1 MRDGTFHNRPAAPR
15 AVCQK
20 GMIGMIKRI
29 TCGLLS
35 LLLIT
40 GLLSSCATGTGIN
53 TIEDGEVILPNT
65 TENNVN
71 GTTYETVTENESLAL
86 LLNRDTTSFQ
96 VLNKRDGQVYQAV
109 PANAS
114 SASDRSLLEF
124 TYLDSQGIS
133 ATMNSYN
140 DSVSKGQYTIEN
152 IDSGVKIRFTLGNV
166 QENLFVPPAF
176 SVERFEE
183 LTGRIEGTF
192 DRTWFRSQYYLADLD
207 AISNESTKA
216 DLRSRYPALED
227 GPMYV
232 LRQTTLSL
240 SVQRDINRILVEIGY
255 TEEDYQQDLENGGE
269 LEQTQYP
276 VFDVSMYITLDGD
289 RVNVR
294 VPVEEIQE
302 FNGGTMLE
310 LTVLKTFASPER
322 EEAGRFLLP
331 DGAGSLMNF
340 YNGKES
346 QQQFAVPVYGRDLS
360 VQQEEQIYKEN
371 VAYLPLYAK
380 IFDGRG
386 AVLTTIT
393 DGGAL
398 AEIRAFPGSAD
409 GYAAAYPVF
418 QVREVARS
426 YLSSSSREQGD
437 YFSITQEYLYDG
449 DLALQMRFFD
459 KDHTALR
466 NLADT
471 YAADLF
477 EGVEADAGAAPLVL
491 EFIGVA
497 QQHVGV
503 MGISMEQATVYTTL
517 QDVLTIGKELKAAG
531 VERLVI
537 KLTGFFQGGL
547 SQPFASKLK
556 LASGVGSQEDLDA
569 LKAWAEENQVTL
581 YMDVDVQYAYT
592 NSLFDGLVLGEHL
605 ATRLTKESALDRRYN
620 MATYQVD
627 TTDDYVRYILNPGAV
642 DEAVKGAVS
651 ILDTLGMNGVSLRYA
666 GTNANADYK
675 ENRMVERQT
684 AMNRLIENVRTV
696 AANRTVSTIGA
707 NAPVLPF
714 VQDVMEVP
722 MKGYQY
728 DICDETVPFLQ
739 MVLGGRVRY
748 ADGPRN
754 LSGDTD
760 DSLLDTLRTGGGLA
774 FTLTANENETFQ
786 KTDYPQYFS
795 TKYSF
800 WKDTILEQY
809 RLLDSVAD
817 DTASGIVDYQ
827 RLAENLYQTTYGN
840 GSVMLT
846 NYSDESQQALGVTV
860 EPKSFVVVKG
870 GAQANG

>member
-1 MRDGTFHNRPAAPR
+1 
-15 AVCQK
+15 
-20 GMIGMIKRI
+20 MIKRI

-35 LLLIT
+35 LLLIA
-40 GLLSSCATGTGIN
+40 GLLSSCAADAGVN
-53 TIEDGEVILPNT
+53 TIEEGEVILPNT
-65 TENNVN
+65 AGNDVN
-71 GTTYETVTENESLAL
+71 GTTYETVAENESLAL
-86 LLNRDTTSFQ
+86 LINRDTTSFQ

-109 PANAS
+109 PTNAS
-114 SASDRSLLEF
+114 SASDRSLLEL

-133 ATMNSYN
+133 ATMNSFN
-140 DSVSKGQYTIEN
+140 DSVSKGQFTIESVDN
-152 IDSGVKIRFTLGNV
+152 GVKIRFTLGNV
-166 QENLFVPPAF
+166 QEDLFVPPAF

-183 LTGRIEGTF
+183 LTGKIEGTF

-207 AISNESTKA
+207 AISDESAKTE
-216 DLRSRYPALED
+216 LRSRYPALKD

-232 LRQTTLSL
+232 LRQTVLSL
-240 SVQRDINRILVEIGY
+240 SVQRDIHRILVETGY
-255 TEEDYQQDLENGGE
+255 TEEDYAQDMENGGE
-269 LEQTQYP
+269 LEQSQYP
-276 VFDVSMYITLDGD
+276 VFDVSMYVTLDGD
-289 RVNVR
+289 RLNVR

-310 LTVLKTFASPER
+310 LTVLKTFASPDP
-322 EEAGRFLLP
+322 EEPGRFLLP

-340 YNGKES
+340 YNGKEN
-346 QQQFAVPVYGRDLS
+346 QQLFAVPVYGRDLS

-371 VAYLPLYAK
+371 VAYLPLYGK

-393 DGGAL
+393 DGDAL

-466 NLADT
+466 DLAAS
-471 YAADLF
+471 YADDLF
-477 EGVEADAGAAPLVL
+477 EGADADAGAAPLVL

-517 QDVLTIGKELKAAG
+517 QDVLAIGKELKAAG
-531 VERLVI
+531 VDRMVV
-537 KLTGFFQGGL
+537 KLTGFFKGGL
-547 SQPFASKLK
+547 SQPFASGLK
-556 LASGVGSQEDLDA
+556 LASGVGSQADLDE
-569 LKAWAEENQVTL
+569 LKAWAEDNQVTL

-592 NSLFDGLVLGEHL
+592 NSLFDGLFLGEHL
-605 ATRLTKESALDRRYN
+605 SKRLTKETALDRRYN

-651 ILDTLGMNGVSLRYA
+651 ILEELGMNGVSLRYV
-666 GTNANADYK
+666 GTDANADYK
-675 ENRMVERQT
+675 ESRMVERQT
-684 AMNRLIENVRTV
+684 AMNRLMENVRTV
-696 AANRTVSTIGA
+696 AADRMVSTIGA

-714 VQDVMEVP
+714 VRDVMEVS

-739 MVLGGRVRY
+739 MVLGGHVRY
-748 ADGPRN
+748 ADEPRN
-754 LSGDTD
+754 LSGNTD
-760 DSLLDTLRTGGGLA
+760 DTLLDTLRTGGGLA
-774 FTLTANENETFQ
+774 FTLTANEEETFQ
-786 KTDYPQYFS
+786 KTDYPQYYS

-800 WKDTILEQY
+800 WMDTILEQY
-809 RLLDSVAD
+809 RQMDSIAA
-817 DTASGIVDYQ
+817 DTASGIVDDQ
-827 RLAENLYQTTYGN
+827 KLAENLYQTTYGN

-846 NYSDESQQALGVTV
+846 NYSDESRQALGQTI
-860 EPKSFVVVKG
+860 EPKGFVVVKG
-870 GAQANG
+870 GAQSNG